1 MRKRLVSSCCILL
14 ISTFSMA
21 SAAEYDIVIY
31 GGTAAGAAAAVQ
43 GAKMGK
49 TVLLIEPG
57 KHIGGLTS
65 GGLGAT
71 DIGNKAAIGGLS
83 REFYQRVKTYYQN
96 EAVWHQETRAEHF
109 KNSRRNR
116 GTEKAMWTFEP
127 HVAEKILR
135 NMLAEN
141 KVQILFQER
150 LDLKNGVTKKES
162 RIVSIRLESGK
173 EIQGKMFIDA
183 TYEGDLM
190 ATAGVSYHVGREA
203 NTTYGETLNGVQKK
217 MNVKNHRFLKPVD
230 PYVTPGDPSS
240 GLLPGVHGAAPGEE
254 GEGDRRV
261 QAYCFRMC
269 MTDAPGN
276 RLSWIKPADY
286 DPLRYEILLRNFE
299 AGDHR
304 APWSPTLM
312 PNRKTDTNNN
322 GAFSTDNIGKNYDY
336 PEADYQTRE
345 RIFREHLS
353 YQQGLMWTLAN
364 HPRVPQKV
372 REVFQQWSLAK
383 DEFTGSGH
391 WPHQLYIR
399 EARRLISDY
408 VMTQHNCQGR
418 REVEDS
424 VAMAAYT
431 MDSHNVQRYVDN
443 NGNVRNEGDVQVG
456 GFAPFPISYR
466 SIVPKKS
473 QCTNLFVPVCLSA
486 SHIAYGSIRME
497 PVFMVL
503 GQSAATAA
511 SHAIDEDVAVQNVDS
526 QKLKT
531 RLLADKQVLKWTGP
545 RPAPPIDIT
554 KLPGK
559 VWDNREAKLSGDWV
573 TSRSVGGYV
582 AGGYLHDSNRG
593 KGTSHVVFTI
603 TVKKT
608 GRYEVRISY
617 TPNPNRAT
625 NVPVTVSGTEPAR
638 TVRVNQKL
646 RPKYKGFHSLGLFRF
661 ESQHP
666 GSVTISNEG
675 TNGYVIVDAVQVI
688 PRQ

>member
-1 MRKRLVSSCCILL
+1 MRKRLVCYCCILL
-14 ISTFSMA
+14 ISTFSIA
-21 SAAEYDIVIY
+21 SATEFDIVIY
-31 GGTAAGAAAAVQ
+31 GGTAAGTTAAVQ
-43 GAKMGK
+43 TAKMGK

-57 KHIGGLTS
+57 MHIGGLTS

-83 REFYQRVKTYYQN
+83 LEFYQRVKAYYQN
-96 EAVWHQETRAEHF
+96 NSVWIQETRAEHF

-116 GTEKAMWTFEP
+116 GVENAMWTFEP

-135 NMLAEN
+135 NMLSEHN
-141 KVQILFQER
+141 VLILFGER
-150 LDLKNGVTKKES
+150 LDLKNGVKKEGS
-162 RIVSIRLESGK
+162 RIVSIRFESGN

-203 NTTYGETLNGVQKK
+203 NKTYGETLNGVQKK
-217 MNVKNHRFLKPVD
+217 MNLKNHRFLQQVD
-230 PYVTPGDPSS
+230 PYVKPGDPSS
-240 GLLPGVHGAAPGEE
+240 GLLPGVHGDDPGEE

-269 MTDAPGN
+269 MTDVPGN
-276 RLSWIKPADY
+276 RLSWMKPADY

-372 REVFQQWSLAK
+372 RSVFQQWGLAK

-408 VMTQHNCQGR
+408 VMTQHDCQGR
-418 REVEDS
+418 RVVEDP
-424 VAMAAYT
+424 AALAAYT
-431 MDSHNVQRYVDN
+431 MDSHNVQRYVDQH
-443 NGNVRNEGDVQVG
+443 GHVRNEGDVQVG

-466 SIVPKKS
+466 SIVPQKS

-503 GQSAATAA
+503 GQTAATAA
-511 SHAIDEDVAVQNVDS
+511 SQAIDEQVAVQDVDY
-526 QKLKT
+526 QTLKT
-531 RLLADKQVLKWTGP
+531 RLQADHQVLKWTGP
-545 RPAPPIDIT
+545 RPVPPIDIS
-554 KLPGK
+554 KLPGR
-559 VWDNREAKLSGDWV
+559 VWDNRDAKLSGDWQ
-573 TSRSVGGYV
+573 TSRSVSGYV
-582 AGGYLHDSNRG
+582 ADGYLHDSNRD
-593 KGTSHVVFTI
+593 KGRSQAVFRI
-603 TVKKT
+603 TVKKA

-625 NVPVTVSGTEPAR
+625 NVPVTVSSAEAAR

-646 RPKYKGFHSLGLFRF
+646 RPKYEGFHSLGLFRF
-661 ESQHP
+661 ESEQP
-666 GSVTISNEG
+666 GSVTISNKG

-688 PRQ
+688 PQK